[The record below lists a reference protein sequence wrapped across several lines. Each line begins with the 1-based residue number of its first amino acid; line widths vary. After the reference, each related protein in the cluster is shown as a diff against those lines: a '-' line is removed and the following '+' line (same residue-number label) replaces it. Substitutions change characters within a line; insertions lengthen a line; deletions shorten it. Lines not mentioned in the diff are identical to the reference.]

1 MATSKNDAL
10 GENSFS
16 QKKSKKNHYSRSSKS
31 FTFYG
36 NSTVIYVETN
46 YKYICHQ
53 EWGTFIWEPIL
64 GLNPQIVLIF
74 LSMSRGC
81 EFFFISDSKQ
91 KILLPKHYTMQYK
104 SIFQSNYKDMVSV
117 KQRQS

>member
-46 YKYICHQ
+46 YKYISHQ
-53 EWGTFIWEPIL
+53 AWGTFIWEPIL

-81 EFFFISDSKQ
+81 EFFLYQIASK
-91 KILLPKHYTMQYK
+91 K
-104 SIFQSNYKDMVSV
+104 
-117 KQRQS
+117 

>member
-64 GLNPQIVLIF
+64 GLNPQIVLIIYQCQEAV
-74 LSMSRGC
+74 S
-81 EFFFISDSKQ
+81 FFFISDSKQ
-91 KILLPKHYTMQYK
+91 KIILP
-104 SIFQSNYKDMVSV
+104 
-117 KQRQS
+117 